1 MLVFLLSRKHMRTSH
16 NLLNTVKEIPAD
28 AVVVSHQLMIRA
40 GLIRKLAA
48 GLYTW
53 LPLGLRVLRKVEAI
67 VREEMDKAG
76 ALEVLMPALQPA
88 ELWQETGRWE
98 KYGPELARLK
108 DRHDRDFCLGPTH
121 EEIITDLAR
130 NEIKSYKQLP
140 ITYYQ
145 IQTKFRDEIRPRFGV
160 MRCRE
165 FIMKDAYSF
174 HLSQESLNETY
185 AVMHQ
190 VYTTIFTRFGL
201 KFRAV
206 IADSGSIGGAVS
218 HEFHVL
224 AESGEDAIAFSDGS
238 DYAANIEKAE
248 AVMPEAFRHPATAEL
263 TLIDT
268 PTQHSI
274 EEVSSFFKVASKDV
288 LKTLFVQREG
298 GEYVALL
305 LRGDH
310 TANETKL
317 NKLGV
322 ITPLIFPSDQ
332 ELHDILSGNT
342 NIRSAEGR
350 SGRPESIIQQQIRE
364 EHRRDTLRN
373 DFEKVAGSLGPIGLN
388 IPIIADRSVIAMSDF
403 ICGANIPGKHFTG
416 VNWERDLP
424 LPTQI
429 EDIRTVVEGDISP
442 DGQGKIHI
450 ARGIEVG
457 HIFQL
462 GTKYSA
468 AMKAG
473 IINEEG
479 KSQTMIMGCYGI
491 GISRVVASSIEQN
504 HDSRGII
511 WPASLAPF
519 QVALCPMNMHK
530 SERLKTAAEQLY
542 QDMLKAGIEVLF
554 DDRKVRAGFMFSDME
569 LIGIPHC
576 IIISDRGMEAGFV
589 EYKSRIAQQ
598 NEEIPLD
605 QVMDFLRTKLAQ
617 NAV

>member
-1 MLVFLLSRKHMRTSH
+1 MRTSQFP
-16 NLLNTVKEIPAD
+16 LNTVKETPVD
-28 AVVVSHQLMIRA
+28 AVIVSHQLMIRA

-48 GLYTW
+48 GLYSW
-53 LPLGLRVLRKVEAI
+53 LPLGLRVLRKVEKI
-67 VREEMDKAG
+67 TREEMDKAG

-98 KYGPELARLK
+98 QYGPELARLK

-160 MRCRE
+160 MRSRE

-174 HLSQESLNETY
+174 HLDQASLQETY
-185 AVMHQ
+185 DVMYQ
-190 VYTTIFTRFGL
+190 TYTNIFNRFGL

-224 AESGEDAIAFSDGS
+224 ADSGEDAIAFSTQS

-248 AVMPEAFRHPATAEL
+248 ALMPSGSRSAAGQEL
-263 TLIDT
+263 KLIDT
-268 PTQHSI
+268 PQQHSI
-274 EEVSSFFKVASKDV
+274 EDVSGFFNVPAWQC
-288 LKTLFVQREG
+288 LKTLIVK
-298 GEYVALL
+298 GEEDGLVVLL

-310 TANETKL
+310 ELNEIKAA
-317 NKLGV
+317 KIEGV
-322 ITPLIFPSDQ
+322 LSPLTFASDQ
-332 ELHDILSGNT
+332 EVQAVCGCKP
-342 NIRSAEGR
+342 G
-350 SGRPESIIQQQIRE
+350 SI
-364 EHRRDTLRN
+364 
-373 DFEKVAGSLGPIGLN
+373 GPLGLN
-388 IPIIADRSVIAMSDF
+388 VRIIADRSAVLMSDF
-403 ICGANIPGKHFTG
+403 VCGANQDGKHYSG

-424 LPTQI
+424 VPDEIADL
-429 EDIRTVVEGDISP
+429 RTVVAGDPSP
-442 DGQGKIHI
+442 DGQGELTI

-462 GTKYSA
+462 GTKYSGS
-468 AMKAG
+468 MKAA
-473 IINEEG
+473 IINEAG
-479 KSQTMIMGCYGI
+479 KNQTMTMGCYGI
-491 GISRVVASSIEQN
+491 GISRVVAAAIEQN
-504 HDSRGII
+504 HDDRGII

-519 QVALCPMNMHK
+519 QVAICPMNMHK
-530 SERLKTAAEQLY
+530 SERLKEVSEKLY
-542 QDMLKAGIEVLF
+542 RDLQDAGIDVLF

-576 IIISDRGMEAGFV
+576 IIIGDRGLDAGTV
-589 EYKSRIAQQ
+589 EYKARTAKENQ
-598 NEEIPLD
+598 EIPMAE
-605 QVMDFLRTKLAQ
+605 VIEFLKAKLA
-617 NAV
+617 